1 MLRTVVGQG
10 LRVKGKA
17 WLPATPLVSVLDPGG
32 NKSCFL
38 QPIWNQSS
46 YRACS
51 LYLENGLLLT
61 STVSQTEGCHHL
73 LPVGKPSEISSDR
86 QASQALMQELGGL
99 QEKSGFD
106 LPP

>member
-1 MLRTVVGQG
+1 MAGQG
-10 LRVKGKA
+10 LRDKGKA

-38 QPIWNQSS
+38 QPSRASGTNPPPEPAASTWKMASS
-46 YRACS
+46 S
-51 LYLENGLLLT
+51 LGQFPKLRT
-61 STVSQTEGCHHL
+61 ATTHSQQGS
-73 LPVGKPSEISSDR
+73 PQRFFSDR
-86 QASQALMQELGGL
+86 QASQALIQELGGL